1 MATGIPRP
9 TSGTTE
15 ERRLE
20 ELERTLDS
28 LRDDSEVAHVLLG
41 LASALA
47 EVRTVDETLERTVK
61 IVPEAFGADRCFA
74 ATWDAQASRFRI
86 RAHFGFDDR
95 GAELLYRLAEEPA
108 GPAFLHETLEGRRPL
123 LVADAAEDELS
134 SEERA
139 ARGIGAYVG
148 IPLIRLGEEFGVLGV
163 EFASPR
169 ALGAREEALARGV
182 GRQVGVALSNARR
195 FNLLNDLR
203 SAGLR
208 IGSHLRLQRVVAELA
223 AASAELTSAS
233 SAAVYFLDSGQGTL
247 AVTGGHSLPASLARG
262 LARIDLDREPWSRLL
277 ADGYTLVEDLGAV
290 EGLSGVEASAALAVV
305 PSPEGQVIGAVAAF
319 FDRPVVLDRDVVE
332 AFRVLTAQGG
342 NSLENARRFE
352 RQRRVARSLVS
363 GIASTDMPAFKG
375 CTVGAVYEPASEES
389 DVGGD
394 YFDAFETNDGNI
406 AMVVGDVS
414 GKGAE
419 AAAQTA
425 IAKYM
430 LRAFATRNAGPSSV
444 LFHLNNALVRTFTE
458 DRFTTLVYLLFDP
471 EERVGQLAVAG
482 HPLPLVYRA
491 ESRTVETAAVEG
503 GILGAFNDQHYEQK
517 TLELSAGD
525 VFLAYTD
532 GLVETRS
539 NDELYGIERVR
550 ESFLRHASHAGAG
563 PQDVAQG
570 VYADAHDFGSMFDDT
585 VVFAMMRTEA

>member
-9 TSGTTE
+9 VSGTAE

-20 ELERTLDS
+20 DLERTLDS
-28 LRDDSEVAHVLLG
+28 LRGDSEVAHVLLG

-47 EVRTVDETLERTVK
+47 EVRTVEETLERTVK
-61 IVPEAFGADRCFA
+61 VVPEVFGADRCFA
-74 ATWDAQASRFRI
+74 AAWDTQASLFRI
-86 RAHFGFDDR
+86 RAHAGFDDR
-95 GAELLYRLAEEPA
+95 GAELLNRLAGDPT
-108 GPAFLHETLEGRRPL
+108 GPAFLHDTLEGRRPL
-123 LVADAAEDELS
+123 LVADATEDDLS
-134 SEERA
+134 PEERA
-139 ARGIGAYVG
+139 GRRIGAFIG

-169 ALGAREEALARGV
+169 SLGAREEALARGV
-182 GRQVGVALSNARR
+182 ARQVGVALANARR

-208 IGSHLRLQRVVAELA
+208 IGSHLRLADVVEELA

-233 SAAVYFLDSGQGTL
+233 SAAVYFLDSGHGSL
-247 AVTGGHSLPASLARG
+247 AAAGGHGLPASLAKG

-277 ADGYTLVEDLGAV
+277 TDGYTLVEDLGAA
-290 EGLSGVEASAALAVV
+290 EGLSGAGVSAALAVV
-305 PSPEGQVIGAVAAF
+305 PSPAGEVIGAVAVF
-319 FDRPVVLDRDVVE
+319 FDRPVALDRDLVE
-332 AFRVLTAQGG
+332 AFQVLTAQGG

-363 GIASTDMPAFKG
+363 GIASTDMPEFRG
-375 CTVGAVYEPASEES
+375 CALGAVYEPAGEEA

-394 YFDAFETNDGNI
+394 YFDAFETNDGKL
-406 AMVVGDVS
+406 AVVVGDVS

-430 LRAFATRNAGPSSV
+430 LRAFASRNATPSSV

-471 EERVGQLAVAG
+471 EERTGQLAVAG
-482 HPLPLVYRA
+482 HPFPLVYRA
-491 ESRTVETAAVEG
+491 KSCTVEEAAVEG
-503 GILGAFNDQHYEQK
+503 GILGAFDDHQYEQR
-517 TLELSAGD
+517 TLELSRGD

-532 GLVETRS
+532 GLVEARS
-539 NDELYGIERVR
+539 NDELYGIERVL
-550 ESFLRHASHAGAG
+550 ESLLRNASRPGA
-563 PQDVAQG
+563 VAQELAHG
-570 VYADAHDFGSMFDDT
+570 VLADAHDFGAMFDDT